1 MPEPNNSGQS
11 EGNDDIEDNVDK
23 FKQRK
28 WKESSPPNPAVMYN
42 IDGQKISPS
51 EIVSIAC
58 GEDQFLV
65 FFTLESNQEALA
77 FPKDYSTRRNHFNDE
92 REVPITPS
100 KYVQDRSLVTI
111 DLQVVVN
118 TYFILLMDFEF

>member
-1 MPEPNNSGQS
+1 MPESNNSGQS

-42 IDGQKISPS
+42 INGQKISPS
-51 EIVSIAC
+51 KIVNIAS
-58 GEDQFLV
+58 GE
-65 FFTLESNQEALA
+65 ESNQEALA
-77 FPKDYSTRRNHFNDE
+77 FPKDYCTRRNHFNGE

-100 KYVQDRSLVTI
+100 KYVQD
-111 DLQVVVN
+111 
-118 TYFILLMDFEF
+118 